1 MTQSMRL
8 LHKIRHKRL
17 VVIDWESVYRQQYP
31 RLYNFFRYRLG
42 NDVQAE
48 DLTAEV
54 FERAWRN
61 RNHYHD
67 DLGQFE
73 AWLFGIARKVV
84 ASHFRKMGKTPAEP
98 SLHALE
104 QTPATPDDDALE
116 AYVQHAQDIK
126 QLAALLDYLTDRE
139 RELIAFKYGSGLNNR
154 QIARLTEMSESNVGT
169 IIHRTV
175 QKLRRAW
182 EDESNA

>member
-17 VVIDWESVYRQQYP
+17 VVIDWESVYRQQYL

-67 DLGQFE
+67 DLG
-73 AWLFGIARKVV
+73 
-84 ASHFRKMGKTPAEP
+84 
-98 SLHALE
+98 
-104 QTPATPDDDALE
+104 
-116 AYVQHAQDIK
+116 
-126 QLAALLDYLTDRE
+126 
-139 RELIAFKYGSGLNNR
+139 
-154 QIARLTEMSESNVGT
+154 
-169 IIHRTV
+169 
-175 QKLRRAW
+175 
-182 EDESNA
+182 

>member
-1 MTQSMRL
+1 
-8 LHKIRHKRL
+8 
-17 VVIDWESVYRQQYP
+17 
-31 RLYNFFRYRLG
+31 
-42 NDVQAE
+42 
-48 DLTAEV
+48 
-54 FERAWRN
+54 
-61 RNHYHD
+61 
-67 DLGQFE
+67 
-73 AWLFGIARKVV
+73 
-84 ASHFRKMGKTPAEP
+84 MGKTPAEP

-104 QTPATPDDDALE
+104 QTLATPDDDALE